1 MMNGRLD
8 MRKFAAKKMMC
19 GTAMVEFAL
28 ILPLLLVLVFG
39 IVEFSIALYDK
50 AVITN
55 ASREA
60 ARAGV
65 IYRATALTNAQI
77 AAVATNASQAHLITL
92 GGSAAPQVTVSKPTG
107 GTAGNP
113 LTVTVTY
120 QYTGLLLGNM
130 LSVMTGSQTLTATT
144 TMMIE

>member
-1 MMNGRLD
+1 MMNPLCPSQMKLSKGAS
-8 MRKFAAKKMMC
+8 MI
-19 GTAMVEFAL
+19 EFAL
-28 ILPLLLVLVFG
+28 VLPLLLVLVFG
-39 IVEFSIALYDK
+39 IIEFSVALYDK

-60 ARAGV
+60 ARSGV
-65 IYRATALTNAQI
+65 IFRTPALTDAQI
-77 AAVATNASQAHLITL
+77 AAIAVDASEPHLITL
-92 GGSAAPQVTVSKPTG
+92 GGTATPQATVSRPAG

-120 QYTGLLLGNM
+120 EFTGLLLGSM
-130 LSVMTGSQTLTATT
+130 LSVMTGTQTLTGTT

>member
-1 MMNGRLD
+1 
-8 MRKFAAKKMMC
+8 
-19 GTAMVEFAL
+19 MVEFAL
-28 ILPLLLVLVFG
+28 VLPLLLVLVFG
-39 IVEFSIALYDK
+39 VIEFSVALYDK

-60 ARAGV
+60 ARSGV
-65 IYRATALTNAQI
+65 IFRTPALTDAQI
-77 AAVATNASQAHLITL
+77 ATIAVDACQAHLITL
-92 GGSAAPQVTVSKPTG
+92 GGTATPQATVSRPTG

-120 QYTGLLLGNM
+120 EFTGLLLGNI
-130 LSVMTGSQTLTATT
+130 LSVMTGAQTLTATT